1 MQNTSS
7 TSLKRLALKGS
18 VWIMFGVGTG
28 QALRFVGNMILTRLL
43 SPQAF
48 GIMGIVN
55 ALLMGLGMF
64 SDVGLRPSIIQN
76 KRGEEPTF
84 LRTAWTIQVIR
95 GIVLTLL
102 AAALAWPIA
111 WQYNEP
117 SLVLIIMVASLTSLI
132 AGFHSTWLLV
142 YSRRM
147 TLAPLTILELT
158 SYLFN
163 LIAMILC
170 AWYFHSVWALVL
182 GAFVGSIV
190 KLIASHTIL
199 SGVQMRFQWEPS
211 AVTELIRFGQW
222 IFINT
227 AMGFLVARL
236 DVFIFGS
243 FAGMGMLGL
252 YILAKNLSDL
262 VMQVLKSL
270 TSNILFPVYSR
281 LAKQNIKILRHK
293 MFKARI
299 ILLAVFLPPL
309 WTLILWGDNLVAL
322 LYDDRYIEAGWML
335 QILAAGAT
343 ATTIRITIGPIFL
356 AMGDS
361 FRRML
366 NTAIRLCLQIVSMSV
381 GAYFWG
387 MPGFFIGLALTDLL
401 SYPALIYL
409 TRSYGVWLPLLDTL
423 AFGTSIFVIGVAF
436 WLS

>member
-7 TSLKRLALKGS
+7 TPLKRLALKGS
-18 VWIMFGVGTG
+18 VWVMFGVGTT
-28 QALRFVGNMILTRLL
+28 QALRFVGNIILTRLL

-55 ALLMGLGMF
+55 ALLMGLQMF

-95 GIVLTLL
+95 GIVITLL
-102 AAALAWPIA
+102 AILLAWPMA
-111 WQYNEP
+111 VLNNEP
-117 SLVLIIMVASLTSLI
+117 SLVLIIIVTSFTSLV

-147 TLAPLTILELT
+147 TLAPITILGLI

-163 LIAMILC
+163 MIAMILC

-182 GAFVGSIV
+182 GAFMGCIV
-190 KLIASHTIL
+190 KLIAGHTIL
-199 SGVQMRFQWEPS
+199 SGIQMRFQWEPS

-236 DVFIFGS
+236 DIFIFGS
-243 FAGMGMLGL
+243 FAGMSMLGL

-281 LAKQNIKILRHK
+281 LAERNLKTLRNK

-299 ILLAVFLPPL
+299 VLLAAFLPPL
-309 WTLILWGDNLVAL
+309 WTLILWGDNLIAL

-335 QILAAGAT
+335 QVLAAGAT
-343 ATTIRITIGPIFL
+343 ATTIRLTIGPIFL

-361 FRRML
+361 FLKML
-366 NTAIRLCLQIVSMSV
+366 DTAIRLSLQIVSMTV

-401 SYPALIYL
+401 SYPTLIYL
-409 TRSYGVWLPLLDTL
+409 TRPYGVWLPLLDTL
-423 AFGTSIFVIGVAF
+423 AFGTSFFVIGVAF
-436 WLS
+436 WLN

>member
-7 TSLKRLALKGS
+7 TPLKRLALKGS
-18 VWIMFGVGTG
+18 VWVMFGIGTG
-28 QALRFVGNMILTRLL
+28 QALRFAGNIILTRLL

-117 SLVLIIMVASLTSLI
+117 SLVLIIIVASFTSLI

-147 TLAPLTILELT
+147 TLAPLTILGLT

-163 LIAMILC
+163 MTAMILC

-182 GAFVGSIV
+182 GAFVGITI

-199 SGVQMRFQWEPS
+199 SGIKMRFQWEPS
-211 AVTELIRFGQW
+211 TVTELIRFGRW

-252 YILAKNLSDL
+252 YILAKNLANL

-270 TSNILFPVYSR
+270 SSNILFPVYSR
-281 LAKQNIKILRHK
+281 LAERNLKTLRNK
-293 MFKARI
+293 MFKAKFV
-299 ILLAVFLPPL
+299 LLALFLPPL
-309 WTLILWGDNLVAL
+309 WTLILWGDNLIAL

-343 ATTIRITIGPIFL
+343 ATTIRLTIGPIFL

-361 FRRML
+361 FRKML
-366 NTAIRLCLQIVSMSV
+366 DTAIRLSLQIVSMTV

-387 MPGFFIGLALTDLL
+387 IPGFFIGLALTDLL
-401 SYPALIYL
+401 SYPTLIYL
-409 TRSYGVWLPLLDTL
+409 TRPYKVWLPLLDIV
-423 AFGTSIFVIGVAF
+423 AFGSSFLIIGIAL
-436 WLS
+436 WL